1 MQEYIPISTLG
12 NGIRV
17 IHEEVSSP
25 ISHFGVIV
33 NAGTRDEPDDLPGL
47 AHFAEHTFFK
57 GTRKRNNY
65 QITKRMENA
74 GGDLNAYTAKEET
87 YFHASF
93 LSSDYE
99 RAAELLADI
108 LFNATFPEKEL
119 EKEKD
124 VVLEEIN
131 YYKDSPAELIYD
143 EIEEVAFSGHPL
155 GRNILGTKKS
165 LKSIHRDDLLSYI
178 RTNYTADHIVLAS
191 VGNISTDNLLKL
203 CNKYFNQ
210 PLAATSSRIRS
221 PFTGYRP
228 TQLHKRKNS
237 SQTHLMLC
245 NQAFSNKE
253 ELRVPFTLLTNL
265 MGGQALSARLNMTLR
280 EKLGLAYTVEASYT
294 PFSDTGLFTI
304 YAGCENENTNRCIEL
319 IFKELKKVRD
329 DKLGTMQLHIAKKQF
344 LGQTA
349 ITNESK
355 LNELLA
361 IGRSALITDK
371 VETPEAFAKAIEVIT
386 AEEILE
392 SANRIFIPEQFSSLI
407 YSKN

>member
-1 MQEYIPISTLG
+1 MQEFIPIATLG

-47 AHFAEHTFFK
+47 AHFIEHTFFK
-57 GTRKRNNY
+57 GTKKRDNY

-99 RAAELLADI
+99 RAVELLADI

-124 VVLEEIN
+124 VVIEEIN

-143 EIEEVAFSGHPL
+143 EIEEVAYNGHPL

-165 LKSIHRDDLLSYI
+165 LKRIHRDDILHFI
-178 RTNYTADHIVLAS
+178 QTHYTADNIVLAS
-191 VGNISTDNLLKL
+191 VGNISTNNLLRL
-203 CNKYFNQ
+203 CNKHFNQ
-210 PLAATSSRIRS
+210 PISATTNRTRTA
-221 PFTGYRP
+221 FTGYCPVQIHR
-228 TQLHKRKNS
+228 HKNIT
-237 SQTHLMLC
+237 QTHLMLC
-245 NQAFSNKE
+245 NQAFSNQE
-253 ELRVPFTLLTNL
+253 DQRVPFTLLTNL
-265 MGGQALSARLNMTLR
+265 MGGQALSSRLNMTLR
-280 EKLGLAYTVEASYT
+280 EKLGLAYTVEASYS
-294 PFSDTGLFTI
+294 PFSDTGLFSI
-304 YAGCENENTNRCIEL
+304 YAGCENENTSHCIDL
-319 IFKELKKVRD
+319 IFKELKKVREN
-329 DKLGTMQLHIAKKQF
+329 KLGTMQLHIAKKQF
-344 LGQTA
+344 LGQTS
-349 ITNESK
+349 ITNETK

-361 IGRSALITDK
+361 IGRTALTSNN
-371 VETPEAFAKAIEVIT
+371 VETQEAYTKAIEAIT

-392 SANRIFIPEQFSSLI
+392 CANRIFIPEHFSSLT
-407 YSKN
+407 YSRN

>member
-203 CNKYFNQ
+203 CNKHFNQ
-210 PLAATSSRIRS
+210 QLAATSSRVRS

-228 TQLHKRKNS
+228 TQVHKRKNS

-253 ELRVPFTLLTNL
+253 DLRVPLTLLTNL

-304 YAGCENENTNRCIEL
+304 YAGCENENTDHCIEL

-329 DKLGTMQLHIAKKQF
+329 NKLGTLQLHIAKKQF

-371 VETPEAFAKAIEVIT
+371 VETPEAFAQAIEAIT

>member
-1 MQEYIPISTLG
+1 MQEFIPIFTLG

-47 AHFAEHTFFK
+47 AHFAEHTLFK
-57 GTRKRNNY
+57 GTKKRNNY

-143 EIEEVAFSGHPL
+143 EIEEIAFKDHPL

-165 LKSIHRDDLLSYI
+165 LKKIRRDDLL
-178 RTNYTADHIVLAS
+178 RFVQTHYTADNIVLAS
-191 VGNISTDNLLKL
+191 VGNIPAAQLVKL

-210 PLAATSSRIRS
+210 PLAGTCERTRD
-221 PFTGYRP
+221 PFTTYSPVQIHR
-228 TQLHKRKNS
+228 HKNIT
-237 SQTHLMLC
+237 QTHLMLC
-245 NQAFSNKE
+245 NRAYSIQQDQ
-253 ELRVPFTLLTNL
+253 RVPFTLLTNL
-265 MGGQALSARLNMTLR
+265 LGGQALSTRLNMTLR
-280 EKLGLAYTVEASYT
+280 EKLGLAYTVEASFT
-294 PFSDTGLFTI
+294 PFSDTGIFTL
-304 YAGCENENTNRCIEL
+304 YAGCENENKDRCIDL
-319 IFKELKKVRD
+319 IFKEFKKVREQ
-329 DKLGTMQLHIAKKQF
+329 KLGTMQLHIAKKQF

-355 LNELLA
+355 LNELIT
-361 IGRSALITDK
+361 IGRSALTSDK
-371 VETPEAFAKAIEVIT
+371 VETPETYAKAIEAIT
-386 AEEILE
+386 AEEVLETANQIL
-392 SANRIFIPEQFSSLI
+392 IPEQFSTLI